1 MRTPPPSHVIS
12 LFQLF
17 KDDDLLCSNTNP
29 SIQFGAVSKTSPIVQ
44 TKGGGGHDYK
54 LSRKKLPLPP
64 PILSTA
70 PGLPTSGGNDNYDVP
85 SMMSKETSH
94 SRTQYR
100 VPHVRRESND
110 ELLQANK
117 KPLAKPP
124 PTSSRG
130 TTKHSS
136 MQCPVSPAVASSVP
150 SPPRN
155 ELPPVVNRLPLT
167 TNSGIIPVSSK
178 QTKGGSN
185 KNESQWEWQ
194 TNYVG
199 SFDIIDDSKF
209 EDISDHEALLM
220 IK

>member
-1 MRTPPPSHVIS
+1 M
-12 LFQLF
+12 
-17 KDDDLLCSNTNP
+17 
-29 SIQFGAVSKTSPIVQ
+29 
-44 TKGGGGHDYK
+44 
-54 LSRKKLPLPP
+54 SRKKSPLPP

-70 PGLPTSGGNDNYDVP
+70 SGLPTSGGNDDNDVP
-85 SMMSKETSH
+85 SKKPSKETSH
-94 SRTQYR
+94 SRTQHR
-100 VPHVRRESND
+100 VPHIRRESNN

-117 KPLAKPP
+117 KLLAKPP

-136 MQCPVSPAVASSVP
+136 MQRPVSPAVASSVP

-178 QTKGGSN
+178 QTKGGSDN
-185 KNESQWEWQ
+185 NESQREWQ
-194 TNYVG
+194 AHSVG
-199 SFDIIDDSKF
+199 SFRIIDDNKF
-209 EDISDHEALLM
+209 EDISDNEALLM